1 MTLQQQ
7 IKEDMKTA
15 MKAKESGKVTTLR
28 GVMSAF
34 TNELVSK
41 GNMPQDPLADDDA
54 LAVIKREAK
63 KRKDAIQQ
71 FTDAGRPELAESE
84 QAELVILEAYLPE
97 LMTKEQITPIV
108 QEVIA
113 EAGDGANL
121 GQIMGVAMAKMGGAA
136 DGNDVRAV
144 VQELLGSS

>member
-1 MTLQQQ
+1 MTLQEQ
-7 IKEDMKTA
+7 IKHDMKTA

-41 GNMPQDPLADDDA
+41 GQMPQDPLSDDDA

-71 FTDAGRPELAESE
+71 FTDAGRPELAEGE
-84 QAELVILEAYLPE
+84 QTELAILDAYLPE
-97 LMTKEQITPIV
+97 LMSIDQIKPIV
-108 QEVIA
+108 QDVLTGM
-113 EAGDGANL
+113 GDNPNMGQAMGA
-121 GQIMGVAMAKMGGAA
+121 VMAKIGGAA

-144 VQELLGSS
+144 VQELLA